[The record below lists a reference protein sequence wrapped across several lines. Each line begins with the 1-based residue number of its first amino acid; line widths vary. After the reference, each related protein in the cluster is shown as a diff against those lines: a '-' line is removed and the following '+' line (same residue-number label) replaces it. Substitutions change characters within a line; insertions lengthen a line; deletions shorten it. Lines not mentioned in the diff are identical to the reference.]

1 MVVYSQSIFSN
12 WLCFQVFRQDRGR
25 CMNSEKIKGYC
36 EEALSITELQGVQDG
51 LAFLIGEKFAL
62 LYYQLKTAHNK
73 LKFLYPDS
81 VHENQTNSIPQGNR
95 ALQLSY
101 TLTINENYKRVF
113 EQVDKLE
120 EVLDHFIEEIRDSFL
135 IQDIQD
141 YLSSYPRLSFKE
153 TAPSDEMDF
162 LEESPTMT
170 AQDIFS
176 EVEDILIVDEM
187 KKLFT

>member
-1 MVVYSQSIFSN
+1 M
-12 WLCFQVFRQDRGR
+12 
-25 CMNSEKIKGYC
+25 
-36 EEALSITELQGVQDG
+36 
-51 LAFLIGEKFAL
+51 AFLIGEKFAL

-101 TLTINENYKRVF
+101 TLTINENYKGVF

>member
-1 MVVYSQSIFSN
+1 
-12 WLCFQVFRQDRGR
+12 
-25 CMNSEKIKGYC
+25 MNSEKIKGYC

-51 LAFLIGEKFAL
+51 LAFLIGGKFGL
-62 LYYQLKTAHNK
+62 VYYQLKTAHNK

-81 VHENQTNSIPQGNR
+81 IHENQNNSIPLGNK

-101 TLTINENYKRVF
+101 TLTINENYKGVF
-113 EQVDKLE
+113 EQVDRLE
-120 EVLDHFIEEIRDSFL
+120 EVMDQFIEEIRESFL

-153 TAPSDEMDF
+153 NAPVNDMEF
-162 LEESPTMT
+162 LEEGPSMT
-170 AQDIFS
+170 AKDIFS